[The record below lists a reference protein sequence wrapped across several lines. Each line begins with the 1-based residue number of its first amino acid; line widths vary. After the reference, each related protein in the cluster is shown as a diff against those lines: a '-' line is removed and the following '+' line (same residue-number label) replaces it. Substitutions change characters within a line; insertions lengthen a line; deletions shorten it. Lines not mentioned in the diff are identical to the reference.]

1 MEELMQRD
9 EDALVQQRLHT
20 QTDSEE
26 ARQLSKRAKMSEEI
40 QTLK

>member
-9 EDALVQQRLHT
+9 EDALVQQT
-20 QTDSEE
+20 GSGE
-26 ARQLSKRAKMSEEI
+26 ARRPPERAEVNEGI